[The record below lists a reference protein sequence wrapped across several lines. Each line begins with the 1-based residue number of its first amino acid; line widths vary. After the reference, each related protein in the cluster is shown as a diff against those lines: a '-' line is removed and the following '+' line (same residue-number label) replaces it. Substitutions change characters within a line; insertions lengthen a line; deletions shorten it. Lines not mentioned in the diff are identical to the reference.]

1 MKNIILSFC
10 LIPSV
15 LFSAEPITHIKE
27 TEPSIVILNE
37 IKRLDHLIA
46 MTEKSLDNQKLLK
59 NKLVSYQKLQ
69 LDYLENQK
77 NKELTLRLVAVAY
90 DLQQMINET
99 HMNYAFDAEF
109 LSQLAF
115 FAKFADPNPKP

>member
-1 MKNIILSFC
+1 MKKKLILLC
-10 LIPSV
+10 LLPSV
-15 LFSAEPITHIKE
+15 LLAAEPISHIKE

-46 MTEKSLDNQKLLK
+46 MTEKSLNNQKLLK
-59 NKLVSYQKLQ
+59 NKLMNYQKLQ

-77 NKELTLRLVAVAY
+77 NKEITLKLVAVAY

-99 HMNYAFDAEF
+99 HMNYAFDTEF

-115 FAKFADPNPKP
+115 FAKFADPTPKP